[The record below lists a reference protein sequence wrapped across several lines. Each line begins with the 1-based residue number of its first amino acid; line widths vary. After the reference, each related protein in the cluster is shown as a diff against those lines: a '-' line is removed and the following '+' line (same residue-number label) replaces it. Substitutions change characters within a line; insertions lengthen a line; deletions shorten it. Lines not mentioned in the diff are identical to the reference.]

1 MDIRTT
7 EQQYN
12 PYRIFT
18 REQWARLRD
27 DTPMTLEPGEFERL
41 RSLHDRLDLKEVE
54 DIYLPLSR
62 LLSIYVDATHRLYQ
76 AQRQFLDIRDRK
88 VPYII
93 GVAGSVAVGKSTT
106 ARVLQALLA
115 RWSPRPKV
123 DLVTTDGFLFPNAV
137 LERQGLMQK
146 KGFPESYDLPMLL
159 SFLSDIKAGRRP
171 VRAPVY
177 SHLVYDIVPNEWIEV
192 DRPDILIVEGV
203 NVLQTGRLPRDGKAV
218 PVVSDFFDFSVYI
231 DAEEPVLR
239 EWYVR
244 RFLALRDTAFTDPK
258 SYFNRYA
265 VLSDE
270 EATAT
275 AIAIW
280 ERTNLANLED
290 NILPTRPR
298 ATLILKKR
306 ADHLVETVALRRL
319 VLLHQNGPGGRWQRL
334 EQSGARILRTD
345 RDGAARG
352 LEVQL
357 ERRLR
362 VDPPDVGQRRA
373 DVARPASGKS
383 GSRNRRVQSQFKSG
397 VFELAPAGDRSDRH
411 RVQCVSLD

>member
-1 MDIRTT
+1 MDIRAV

-12 PYRIFT
+12 PYRIFS

-27 DTPMTLEPGEFERL
+27 DTPMTLGAHEIAAL
-41 RSLHDRLDLKEVE
+41 SSIHDRLDLREVE
-54 DIYLPLSR
+54 EIYLPLSR
-62 LLSIYVDATHRLYQ
+62 LLSIYVDATQRLYF
-76 AQRQFLDIRDRK
+76 AQRRFLGIEDRK
-88 VPYII
+88 MPYII

-146 KGFPESYDLPMLL
+146 KGFPESYDLPTLL
-159 SFLSDIKAGRRP
+159 GFLSDIKSGRRP

-177 SHLVYDIVPNEWIEV
+177 SHLAGDIVPNEWIEV
-192 DRPDILIVEGV
+192 DRPDILIFEGI

-231 DAEEPVLR
+231 DAEVSVLR
-239 EWYVR
+239 DWYVR
-244 RFLALRDTAFTDPK
+244 RFLTLRDTAFTDPR
-258 SYFNRYA
+258 SYFHRYA
-265 VLSDE
+265 LLSDE

-275 AIAIW
+275 ALAIW

-298 ATLILKKR
+298 ATLILKKGT
-306 ADHLVETVALRRL
+306 DHVVETVALRRL
-319 VLLHQNGPGGRWQRL
+319 
-334 EQSGARILRTD
+334 
-345 RDGAARG
+345 
-352 LEVQL
+352 
-357 ERRLR
+357 
-362 VDPPDVGQRRA
+362 
-373 DVARPASGKS
+373 
-383 GSRNRRVQSQFKSG
+383 
-397 VFELAPAGDRSDRH
+397 
-411 RVQCVSLD
+411 

>member
-1 MDIRTT
+1 MDIRAPD
-7 EQQYN
+7 QKYN

-18 REQWARLRD
+18 RKQWAALRN
-27 DTPMTLEPGEFERL
+27 DTPMTLEPGEFDKL
-41 RSLHDRLDLKEVE
+41 RSMHDRLDITEVE

-62 LLSIYVDATHRLYQ
+62 LLSIYVDAAQRLYYS
-76 AQRQFLDIRDRK
+76 QRQFLGIRDRK

-106 ARVLQALLA
+106 ARVLQAMLA

-123 DLVTTDGFLFPNAV
+123 DMVTTDGFLYPNAV

-146 KGFPESYDLPMLL
+146 KGFPESYDLPLIL
-159 SFLSDIKAGRRP
+159 SFLSDIKSGRSK

-177 SHLVYDIVPNEWIEV
+177 SHLTYDIVPNQWIEV

-203 NVLQTGRLPRDGKAV
+203 NVLQTGPLPRDGKAV

-231 DAEEPVLR
+231 DADEAALR
-239 EWYVR
+239 QWYVK
-244 RFLALRDTAFTDPK
+244 RFLALRDTAFTDPR
-258 SYFNRYA
+258 SYFHRYA
-265 VLSDE
+265 LLSDE

-298 ATLILKKR
+298 ATLILKKG
-306 ADHLVETVALRRL
+306 ADHVVETVSLRRL
-319 VLLHQNGPGGRWQRL
+319 
-334 EQSGARILRTD
+334 
-345 RDGAARG
+345 
-352 LEVQL
+352 
-357 ERRLR
+357 
-362 VDPPDVGQRRA
+362 
-373 DVARPASGKS
+373 
-383 GSRNRRVQSQFKSG
+383 
-397 VFELAPAGDRSDRH
+397 
-411 RVQCVSLD
+411 